1 MASHI
6 WPKIAKIQL
15 FQAPKHVSLNFG
27 LGKFGF
33 GLRKR
38 NFLIKHQVVLSFSSF
53 STVKIELKKCTTP
66 YSNVKI
72 GFLKKLSK
80 IFHNKYTL
88 NYPYRRGRQVRLG

>member
-1 MASHI
+1 M
-6 WPKIAKIQL
+6 
-15 FQAPKHVSLNFG
+15 
-27 LGKFGF
+27 
-33 GLRKR
+33 
-38 NFLIKHQVVLSFSSF
+38 
-53 STVKIELKKCTTP
+53 KIELKKCTTP